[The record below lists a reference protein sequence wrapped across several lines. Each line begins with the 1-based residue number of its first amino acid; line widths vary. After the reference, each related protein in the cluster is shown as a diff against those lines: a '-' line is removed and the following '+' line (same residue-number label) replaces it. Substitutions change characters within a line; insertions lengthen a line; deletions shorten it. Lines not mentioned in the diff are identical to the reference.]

1 MSSLIDSN
9 SKFAINPTQIGN
21 IVRSKF
27 DMSHTHKTSF
37 NVGELIPFDVQEVL
51 PGDTFDVET
60 NVLCRMQTL
69 LTPVMD
75 DLYLDMYYFFVPN
88 RLVWDHWKEFCGENS
103 QSAWIPETTYTIPL
117 IKIPWSVVKN
127 YEGSVPDYMG
137 IPCANGSGSD
147 KEFYV
152 NALPLR
158 AYGLIYN
165 EWFRD
170 QNLQDPV
177 FVPTDDL
184 TYATNLND
192 RGYTTRPFLVNKYH
206 DYFTSALP
214 SPQKGPDVTIP
225 MMADSYFPIRTR
237 AEKYELE
244 GKVAL
249 QFTDVNPIAPALD
262 PNHDY
267 PLAMSTGSDPS
278 DHQYAIGALLNQG
291 APDAPL
297 RTVAPNNLWANIQ
310 GLPVATIN
318 QLRLAFA
325 TQKLYERDAR
335 GGTRYT
341 EILRSHFGVV
351 SPDARLQRPELLSYN
366 HVPINVTQIVQNSET
381 GTTPQGTT
389 TAMSVTANSDGSFK
403 KSFTEHGYILGLCC
417 ARYKH
422 SYQQGMHRMWSRRT
436 RFDFYWPVFAHI
448 GEQPI
453 LNQEIYA
460 QGTSADK
467 EVFGYQEAWAEYRY
481 CPDRTSSEMRST
493 HSTPLDMWHFGDD
506 YDTLPTLSADW
517 ISEDK
522 TNVDRCLAV
531 QSTTANQLFMDV
543 YIKTYATRP
552 MPMYSIP
559 GLIDHM

>member
-103 QSAWIPETTYTIPL
+103 KNAWIPETTYSIPL
-117 IKIPWSVVKN
+117 IGIGSTNKKD
-127 YEGSVPDYMG
+127 YEGTVLDYMG
-137 IPCANGSGSD
+137 IPWPNTSASD
-147 KEFYV
+147 EVFYF
-152 NALPLR
+152 NALPFR

-170 QNLQDPV
+170 QNLQDPYLI
-177 FVPTDDL
+177 PTDDL
-184 TYATNLND
+184 TVLTSLRT
-192 RGYTTRPFLVNKYH
+192 RGYANHPYLVNKYH

-214 SPQKGPDVTIP
+214 APQKGPDVTIP
-225 MMADSYFPIRTR
+225 MVSDANFPVFTRNERIDPTLNEFPIEFYDSKTTKPGSVTDGQYVLSTNMVSHYGYMR
-237 AEKYELE
+237 AGSEASASTP
-244 GKVAL
+244 VS
-249 QFTDVNPIAPALD
+249 FM
-262 PNHDY
+262 Y
-267 PLAMSTGSDPS
+267 PT
-278 DHQYAIGALLNQG
+278 
-291 APDAPL
+291 
-297 RTVAPNNLWANIQ
+297 NLWSNIQ

-422 SYQQGMHRMWSRRT
+422 SYQQGLHRMWSRRT

-460 QGTSADK
+460 QGTSEDK

-481 CPDRTSSEMRST
+481 CPDRTSAEMRST

-517 ISEDK
+517 ITEDK

-531 QSTTANQLFMDV
+531 QSTVANQLFMDV

>member
-103 QSAWIPETTYTIPL
+103 QNAWIPETTYSIPL
-117 IKIPWSVVKN
+117 VKIPWSVVKK

-137 IPCANGSGSD
+137 IPCRKGFGSD
-147 KEFYV
+147 DEFYV
-152 NALPLR
+152 NVLPFR

-170 QNLQDPV
+170 QNLQDPALI
-177 FVPTDDL
+177 PTDDL
-184 TYATNLND
+184 TVATNLNG
-192 RGYTTRPFLVNKYH
+192 RGYVNQPFLVNKYH

-214 SPQKGPDVTIP
+214 APQKGPDVTIP
-225 MMADSYFPIRTR
+225 MVSDANFPVFTRSERIDPTLNEFPIEFYDSKTSSPGSVTDGQYVLSTNMVSHYGYMR
-237 AEKYELE
+237 AGSEASASTP
-244 GKVAL
+244 VS
-249 QFTDVNPIAPALD
+249 FM
-262 PNHDY
+262 Y
-267 PLAMSTGSDPS
+267 PT
-278 DHQYAIGALLNQG
+278 
-291 APDAPL
+291 
-297 RTVAPNNLWANIQ
+297 NLWSNIQ

-517 ISEDK
+517 ITEDK

-531 QSTTANQLFMDV
+531 QSSVANQLFMDV

>member
-103 QSAWIPETTYTIPL
+103 QNAWIPETTYSIPL
-117 IKIPWSVVKN
+117 VGFKGTNVKN
-127 YEGSVPDYMG
+127 YEGTILDYMG
-137 IPCANGSGSD
+137 IPCPNGLASE
-147 KEFYV
+147 KFFHV
-152 NALPLR
+152 NALPFR

-170 QNLQDPV
+170 QNLQDPALI
-177 FVPTDDL
+177 PTDDL
-184 TYATNLND
+184 TVVTNFKG
-192 RGYTTRPFLVNKYH
+192 RGYANLPFLVNKYH

-214 SPQKGPDVTIP
+214 APQKGPDVTIP
-225 MMADSYFPIRTR
+225 MVSDANFPVFTRSERIDPTLNEFPIEFYDSKTTQPGSVTDGQYVLSTNMVSHYGYMR
-237 AEKYELE
+237 AGSE
-244 GKVAL
+244 VSASTPVS
-249 QFTDVNPIAPALD
+249 FM
-262 PNHDY
+262 Y
-267 PLAMSTGSDPS
+267 PT
-278 DHQYAIGALLNQG
+278 
-291 APDAPL
+291 
-297 RTVAPNNLWANIQ
+297 NLWSNIQ

-422 SYQQGMHRMWSRRT
+422 TYQQGLHRMWSRRT

-460 QGTSADK
+460 QGTSDDK

-481 CPDRTSSEMRST
+481 CPDRTSAEMRST
-493 HSTPLDMWHFGDD
+493 SSMPLDMWHFGDD

-517 ISEDK
+517 IIEDK

-531 QSTTANQLFMDV
+531 QSVVADQLFMDV

>member
-103 QSAWIPETTYTIPL
+103 QSAWIPETTYSIP
-117 IKIPWSVVKN
+117 VVEIWWEQEKT
-127 YEGSVPDYMG
+127 YEGTVLDYMG
-137 IPCANGSGSD
+137 IPCQTITGAD
-147 KEFYV
+147 RVLYV
-152 NALPLR
+152 NALPFR

-170 QNLQDPV
+170 QNLQDPALI
-177 FVPTDDL
+177 PTDDL
-184 TYATNLND
+184 NAVSKLTG
-192 RGYTTRPFLVNKYH
+192 RGYINYPFLVNKYH

-214 SPQKGPDVTIP
+214 APQKGPDVTIP
-225 MMADSYFPIRTR
+225 MVSDANFPVFTRSERIDPTLNEFPIEFYDSKTSSPGSVTDGQYVLSTNMVSHYGYMR
-237 AEKYELE
+237 AGSEASASTP
-244 GKVAL
+244 VS
-249 QFTDVNPIAPALD
+249 FM
-262 PNHDY
+262 Y
-267 PLAMSTGSDPS
+267 PT
-278 DHQYAIGALLNQG
+278 
-291 APDAPL
+291 
-297 RTVAPNNLWANIQ
+297 NLWSNIQ

-460 QGTSADK
+460 QGLSADK

-481 CPDRTSSEMRST
+481 CPDRTSAEMRST
-493 HSTPLDMWHFGDD
+493 HRYPLDMWHFGDD

-517 ISEDK
+517 ITEDK

-531 QSTTANQLFMDV
+531 QSTAANQLFMDV

>member
-103 QSAWIPETTYTIPL
+103 QNAWIPETTFSIPL
-117 IKIPWSVVKN
+117 IKIDSSIKED
-127 YEGSVPDYMG
+127 YEGTVLDYMG
-137 IPCANGSGSD
+137 IPWPNSSTSG
-147 KEFYV
+147 EGFYF
-152 NALPLR
+152 NALPFR

-170 QNLQDPV
+170 QNLQDPAL
-177 FVPTDDL
+177 VPIDDL
-184 TYATNLND
+184 TVYTNLRG
-192 RGYTTRPFLVNKYH
+192 RGYVSRPYFVNKYH

-214 SPQKGPDVTIP
+214 APQKGPDVTIP
-225 MMADSYFPIRTR
+225 MVADTNFPVFTTRDKVDASENMAP
-237 AEKYELE
+237 
-244 GKVAL
+244 L
-249 QFTDVNPIAPALD
+249 QFVGFGGSLSGASPNTYDVAFVPDGGGTSGYFQDTGHLIEKPISGP
-262 PNHDY
+262 
-267 PLAMSTGSDPS
+267 PLAP
-278 DHQYAIGALLNQG
+278 
-291 APDAPL
+291 
-297 RTVAPNNLWANIQ
+297 VNLWANIQ

-422 SYQQGMHRMWSRRT
+422 SYQQGLHRMWSRRT

-460 QGTSADK
+460 QGTSEDK

-481 CPDRTSSEMRST
+481 CPDRTSAEMRST
-493 HSTPLDMWHFGDD
+493 HRTPLDMWHFGDD
-506 YDTLPTLSADW
+506 YGSLPTLSGGW
-517 ISEDK
+517 ITEDK
-522 TNVDRCLAV
+522 NNVDRCLAV

>member
-103 QSAWIPETTYTIPL
+103 QNAWIPETTYSIPL
-117 IKIPWSVVKN
+117 LGVSSRYWQY
-127 YEGSVPDYMG
+127 YEGTVLDYMG
-137 IPCANGSGSD
+137 IPLPNGSGSD
-147 KEFYV
+147 EVFYF
-152 NALPLR
+152 NALPFR

-170 QNLQDPV
+170 QNLQDPALI
-177 FVPTDDL
+177 PTDDL
-184 TYATNLND
+184 TVETSLRT
-192 RGYTTRPFLVNKYH
+192 RGYANLPYLVNKYH

-214 SPQKGPDVTIP
+214 APQKGPDVTIP
-225 MMADSYFPIRTR
+225 MVSDANFPVFTRSERIDPTLNEFPIEFYDSKTSSPGSVTDGQYVLSTNMVSHYGYMR
-237 AEKYELE
+237 AGSEASASTP
-244 GKVAL
+244 VS
-249 QFTDVNPIAPALD
+249 FM
-262 PNHDY
+262 Y
-267 PLAMSTGSDPS
+267 PT
-278 DHQYAIGALLNQG
+278 
-291 APDAPL
+291 
-297 RTVAPNNLWANIQ
+297 NLWSNIQ

-453 LNQEIYA
+453 LNQEIYT
-460 QGTSADK
+460 QGTSEDK

-517 ISEDK
+517 IAEDK

-531 QSTTANQLFMDV
+531 QSTVANQLFMDV

>member
-103 QSAWIPETTYTIPL
+103 QSAWIPETTYSIP
-117 IKIPWSVVKN
+117 VVEIWWEQEKT
-127 YEGSVPDYMG
+127 YEGTVLDYMG
-137 IPCANGSGSD
+137 IPCQTITGAD
-147 KEFYV
+147 RVLYV
-152 NALPLR
+152 NALPFR

-170 QNLQDPV
+170 QNLQDPALI
-177 FVPTDDL
+177 PTDDL
-184 TYATNLND
+184 NAVSKLTG
-192 RGYTTRPFLVNKYH
+192 RGYINYPFLVNKYH

-214 SPQKGPDVTIP
+214 APQKGPDVTIP
-225 MMADSYFPIRTR
+225 MVSDANFPVFTRSERIDPTLNEFPIEFYDSKTSSPGSVTDGQYVLSTNMVSHYGYMR
-237 AEKYELE
+237 AGSEASASTP
-244 GKVAL
+244 VS
-249 QFTDVNPIAPALD
+249 FM
-262 PNHDY
+262 Y
-267 PLAMSTGSDPS
+267 PT
-278 DHQYAIGALLNQG
+278 
-291 APDAPL
+291 
-297 RTVAPNNLWANIQ
+297 NLWSNIQ

-460 QGTSADK
+460 QALSADK

-493 HSTPLDMWHFGDD
+493 HRTPLDMWHFGDD

-517 ISEDK
+517 ITEDK
-522 TNVDRCLAV
+522 TNVDCCLAV
-531 QSTTANQLFMDV
+531 QSTAANQLFMDV

>member
-88 RLVWDHWKEFCGENS
+88 RLVWDHWKEFCGESSLN
-103 QSAWIPETTYTIPL
+103 AWIPETTYSIPL
-117 IKIPWSVVKN
+117 IGIGSNEKKD
-127 YEGSVPDYMG
+127 YEGTVLDYMG
-137 IPCANGSGSD
+137 IPWPNSSASD
-147 KEFYV
+147 EVFYF
-152 NALPLR
+152 NALPFR

-170 QNLQDPV
+170 QNLQDPYLI
-177 FVPTDDL
+177 PTDDSNVL
-184 TYATNLND
+184 TSLRT
-192 RGYTTRPFLVNKYH
+192 RGYANLPYLVNKYH

-214 SPQKGPDVTIP
+214 APQKGPDVTIP
-225 MMADSYFPIRTR
+225 MVADQNFPVFTTR
-237 AEKYELE
+237 
-244 GKVAL
+244 
-249 QFTDVNPIAPALD
+249 
-262 PNHDY
+262 DY
-267 PLAMSTGSDPS
+267 VDSTK
-278 DHQYAIGALLNQG
+278 LT
-291 APDAPL
+291 APL
-297 RTVAPNNLWANIQ
+297 LFDTSSDNIGSPNSYNVVLNPTGTTGKRSQLQNSGRVNDEPISGSPLKPINLWANIQ

-460 QGTSADK
+460 QGTSTDK

-493 HSTPLDMWHFGDD
+493 HTTPLDMWHFGDD

-517 ISEDK
+517 ITEDK
-522 TNVDRCLAV
+522 ANVDRCLAV

>member
-103 QSAWIPETTYTIPL
+103 QNAWIPETTYSIPL
-117 IKIPWSVVKN
+117 VGFKGTNVKN
-127 YEGSVPDYMG
+127 YEGTILDYMG
-137 IPCANGSGSD
+137 IPCPNGLASE
-147 KEFYV
+147 EFFHV
-152 NALPLR
+152 NALPFR
-158 AYGLIYN
+158 AYGLIYY

-170 QNLQDPV
+170 QNLQDPALI
-177 FVPTDDL
+177 PTDDL
-184 TYATNLND
+184 TVVTNFKG
-192 RGYTTRPFLVNKYH
+192 RGYANLPFLVNKYH

-214 SPQKGPDVTIP
+214 APQKGPDVTIP
-225 MMADSYFPIRTR
+225 MVSDANFPVFTRSERIDPTLNEFPIEFYDSKTTQPGSVTDGQYVLSTNMVSHYGYMR
-237 AEKYELE
+237 AGSEASASTP
-244 GKVAL
+244 VS
-249 QFTDVNPIAPALD
+249 FM
-262 PNHDY
+262 Y
-267 PLAMSTGSDPS
+267 PT
-278 DHQYAIGALLNQG
+278 
-291 APDAPL
+291 
-297 RTVAPNNLWANIQ
+297 NLWSNIQ

-422 SYQQGMHRMWSRRT
+422 TYQQGLHRMWSRRT

-460 QGTSADK
+460 QGTSDDK

-481 CPDRTSSEMRST
+481 CPDRTSAEMRST
-493 HSTPLDMWHFGDD
+493 SSTPLDMWHFGDD

-517 ISEDK
+517 IIEDK

-531 QSTTANQLFMDV
+531 QSVVADQLFMDV

>member
-103 QSAWIPETTYTIPL
+103 QNAWIPETTYSIPL
-117 IKIPWSVVKN
+117 VKLDSSN
-127 YEGSVPDYMG
+127 KKDFEGTVLDYMG
-137 IPCANGSGSD
+137 IPWPNSSASG
-147 KEFYV
+147 EGFYF
-152 NALPLR
+152 NALPFR

-170 QNLQDPV
+170 QNLQDPAL
-177 FVPTDDL
+177 VPTDDL
-184 TYATNLND
+184 TVYTNF
-192 RGYTTRPFLVNKYH
+192 RGPGYVTRPYFVNKYH

-214 SPQKGPDVTIP
+214 APQKGPDVTIP
-225 MMADSYFPIRTR
+225 MVSDANFPVFTRSERIDPTLNEFPIEFYDSKTSSPGSVTDGQYVLSTNMVSHYGYMR
-237 AEKYELE
+237 AGSEASASTP
-244 GKVAL
+244 VS
-249 QFTDVNPIAPALD
+249 FM
-262 PNHDY
+262 Y
-267 PLAMSTGSDPS
+267 PT
-278 DHQYAIGALLNQG
+278 
-291 APDAPL
+291 
-297 RTVAPNNLWANIQ
+297 NLWSNIQ

-366 HVPINVTQIVQNSET
+366 HVPINITQIVQNSES
-381 GTTPQGTT
+381 GSTPQGTT

-481 CPDRTSSEMRST
+481 CPDRTSAEMRST

-506 YDTLPTLSADW
+506 YDSLPTLSDGW
-517 ISEDK
+517 IREDK

-531 QSTTANQLFMDV
+531 QSTAANQLFMDV

>member
-103 QSAWIPETTYTIPL
+103 QNAWIPETTYSIPL
-117 IKIPWSVVKN
+117 VKIVSNNKKD
-127 YEGSVPDYMG
+127 YEGSVLDYMG
-137 IPCANGSGSD
+137 IPWPNSSTSG
-147 KEFYV
+147 EGFYF
-152 NALPLR
+152 NALPFR

-170 QNLQDPV
+170 QNLQDPAL
-177 FVPTDDL
+177 VPTDDL
-184 TYATNLND
+184 TVYTNLKPRSYVD
-192 RGYTTRPFLVNKYH
+192 RPFLVNKYH

-214 SPQKGPDVTIP
+214 APQKGPDVTIP
-225 MMADSYFPIRTR
+225 MVSDANFPVFTRNERIDPTLNEFPIEFYDSKTTKPGTVKDGQYVLSTNMVSHYGYMR
-237 AEKYELE
+237 AGSEASASTP
-244 GKVAL
+244 VS
-249 QFTDVNPIAPALD
+249 FM
-262 PNHDY
+262 Y
-267 PLAMSTGSDPS
+267 PT
-278 DHQYAIGALLNQG
+278 
-291 APDAPL
+291 
-297 RTVAPNNLWANIQ
+297 NLWSNIQ

-453 LNQEIYA
+453 LNKEIYA
-460 QGTSADK
+460 QGTSEDK

-506 YDTLPTLSADW
+506 YDSLPTLSDGW
-517 ISEDK
+517 IREDK

>member
-103 QSAWIPETTYTIPL
+103 QNAWIPETTYSIPL
-117 IKIPWSVVKN
+117 IVVRWNEVKN
-127 YEGSVPDYMG
+127 YEGTVIDYMG
-137 IPCANGSGSD
+137 IPGQNGFASD
-147 KEFYV
+147 RAFYF
-152 NALPLR
+152 NALPFR

-177 FVPTDDL
+177 LIPTDDL
-184 TYATNLND
+184 TVSTNLNG
-192 RGYTTRPFLVNKYH
+192 RGYANRPFLVNKYH

-214 SPQKGPDVTIP
+214 APQKGPDVTIP
-225 MMADSYFPIRTR
+225 MVSDANFPVFTRSERIDPTLNEFPIEFYDSKTSSPGSVTDGQYVLSTNMVSHYGYMR
-237 AEKYELE
+237 AGSEASASTP
-244 GKVAL
+244 VS
-249 QFTDVNPIAPALD
+249 FM
-262 PNHDY
+262 Y
-267 PLAMSTGSDPS
+267 PT
-278 DHQYAIGALLNQG
+278 
-291 APDAPL
+291 
-297 RTVAPNNLWANIQ
+297 NLWSNIQ

-453 LNQEIYA
+453 LNKEIYT
-460 QGTSADK
+460 QGTNADN

-481 CPDRTSSEMRST
+481 CPDRTSAEMRSS

-517 ISEDK
+517 ITEDK

-531 QSTTANQLFMDV
+531 QSSKANQLFMDV

>member
-103 QSAWIPETTYTIPL
+103 QSAWIPETTYSIPL
-117 IKIPWSVVKN
+117 VHVWWNELKN
-127 YEGSVPDYMG
+127 YEGTVMDYMG
-137 IPCANGSGSD
+137 VPCQTGTGSD
-147 KEFYV
+147 RALYV
-152 NALPLR
+152 NALPFR

-170 QNLQDPV
+170 QNLQDPALI
-177 FVPTDDL
+177 PTDDL
-184 TYATNLND
+184 TVVSTSSG
-192 RGYTTRPFLVNKYH
+192 RGYINHPFLVNKYH

-214 SPQKGPDVTIP
+214 APQKGPDVTIP
-225 MMADSYFPIRTR
+225 MMADSNFP
-237 AEKYELE
+237 
-244 GKVAL
+244 V
-249 QFTDVNPIAPALD
+249 FTSADRIPDNLVTQ
-262 PNHDY
+262 
-267 PLAMSTGSDPS
+267 PLVW
-278 DHQYAIGALLNQG
+278 NV
-291 APDAPL
+291 PDALATGTHVIYGNKLQAGTEMGTFAGDTETAPGLSTPL
-297 RTVAPNNLWANIQ
+297 SPKNLWTNVS

-389 TAMSVTANSDGSFK
+389 TAMSVTANSDGSFR

-453 LNQEIYA
+453 LNQEIYT
-460 QGTSADK
+460 QGTTADK

-481 CPDRTSSEMRST
+481 CPDRTSAEMRST

-506 YDTLPTLSADW
+506 YASLPILSADW
-517 ISEDK
+517 IIEDK

-531 QSTTANQLFMDV
+531 QSTAANQLFMDV